1 MQPVT
6 AIAIRDFRV
15 RGNYFTQ
22 RSLLARK
29 ELHHQKR
36 EGLNSQRPG
45 YSPPIVDYETEDGCH
60 ASLTVSE
67 IDIPLLCDN
76 DLQRSK
82 AYLQLLLQAR
92 GGDGEAAR
100 ELQELAERHPWLHK
114 KAVRAPVESRFVATC
129 SSEEQHSDQDIS
141 QKGNIL
147 LKLSQEGYPVP
158 DFVVLTSQAFLD
170 HEIPV
175 EKKLA
180 EAIEQLEILTLQQLG
195 SRSDPLVFAIRS
207 ATTQYLPGVMDT
219 YLNVGVA
226 ERTLPFLEEMYGRFV
241 AQRMY
246 LNNLR
251 NIVNA
256 LDREQHAA
264 LVNRVKSGLAA
275 AEVSELIDQVT
286 EIIRKSDAAL
296 VEDPFAQA
304 LFIVRHSYEI
314 YEENKDLLLALCR
327 GSERRSEPYPS
338 LIMQKMVCT
347 VRAEEAYA
355 GVLCS
360 RHTQTGA
367 GSELQTARNIF
378 GEEMMTGTAEIESTA
393 FAERDEIRRQFP
405 GVYHFMPHLNALEIE
420 FESPVTIEF
429 AVEAT
434 RRYQWFAL
442 LQLNE
447 TGMAGRAALTAVV
460 DMHKAGSI
468 TRKRVTELIRPYH
481 IRQICSD
488 TIDQEVYSL
497 LDSFASGV
505 SVLPRSAVSARV
517 YFSGEEALKAKAKGE
532 KVCLCKDRFVPTD
545 SVVMR
550 EMDAI
555 LSLTSAAVHVVTIC
569 QNLGI
574 PALLSLEKNGV
585 TLDVSQTSKTGSSGA
600 PNGKLVNAAGRE
612 IKEGEWI
619 TISSRRQ
626 AMYEG
631 QGKYKPARLLS
642 YMKGEP
648 VEIAPEEMDSFRAV
662 AYAYRYYLQLVKGLM
677 AGQITTLDELTR
689 LVNVELREQPE
700 EAVQLVNQWFA
711 DHEQSYVEQVFKCDI
726 GDHLVQ
732 NRVFDMLTL
741 ERRIRFF
748 KAAVEKMARDRVSG
762 YEAGAFMLG
771 RFLSVRYP
779 VAFWKAFSA
788 TEVAL
793 LVNEW
798 VLFEKYMLVLHNMGE
813 RKLLQARKKILK
825 DGLEELRV
833 HAGAVKP
840 LITLKLARAPLVEAV
855 ASVPEWGDPQVKN
868 VLELLQDPYKTFYDF
883 RARWSVRE
891 LEKICEEEGIS
902 MPGAEEA

>member
-6 AIAIRDFRV
+6 AVSIRDFRV

-29 ELHHQKR
+29 ELHYQKR
-36 EGLNSQRPG
+36 DGAKEEHPG
-45 YSPPIVDYETEDGCH
+45 YSPPVVEYDLEGGESGCI
-60 ASLTVSE
+60 TVSE
-67 IDIPLLCDN
+67 IDIPLLCEN
-76 DLQRSK
+76 DVERSK
-82 AYLQLLLQAR
+82 RYLSLILQCR
-92 GGDGEAAR
+92 GGDREAVR
-100 ELQELAERHPWLHK
+100 ELQEMTDKHPWLGK
-114 KAVRAPVESRFVATC
+114 TAGRRPVESRFVVPC

-147 LKLSQEGYPVP
+147 LQLSQEDYPVP

-170 HEIPV
+170 HEVAI

-180 EAIEQLEILTLQQLG
+180 EAIEQLEVLTLQQLG

-226 ERTLPFLEEMYGRFV
+226 ERTLPFLEERYGPFAAR
-241 AQRMY
+241 RMY

-251 NIVNA
+251 NILNA

-264 LVNRVKSGLAA
+264 LVAKVKSGLSAS
-275 AEVSELIDQVT
+275 EVTGLIDQVT
-286 EIIRKSDAAL
+286 GIIRKSDPAL

-304 LFIVRHSYEI
+304 LFIVKHSYEI
-314 YEENKDLLLALCR
+314 YEENKDLLVTLCR
-327 GSERRSEPYPS
+327 ASERRSEPYPS

-360 RHTQTGA
+360 RHTQSGT

-393 FAERDEIRRQFP
+393 FAERDEIKQQFP

-434 RRYQWFAL
+434 ARYQWFAL

-460 DMHKAGSI
+460 DMHKSGTI

-488 TIDQEVYSL
+488 TIDQEAYSV
-497 LDSFASGV
+497 LDSFATGV
-505 SVLPRSAVSARV
+505 AVLPRSAVTARV
-517 YFSGEEALKAKAKGE
+517 YFTGEAALEAKGGGE
-532 KVCLCKDRFVPTD
+532 KVCLCKSTFVPMD

-585 TLDVSQTSKTGSSGA
+585 KLDPA
-600 PNGKLVNAAGRE
+600 PKLVNAAGRE
-612 IKEGEWI
+612 IREGDWI

-631 QGKYKPARLLS
+631 QGKFKPARLLR

-648 VEIAPEEMDSFRAV
+648 VEIAPEEVEAFRSI

-677 AGQITTLDELTR
+677 AGRISTLDELTR

-700 EAVQLVNQWFA
+700 EAVQLVNQWSD
-711 DHEQSYVEQVFKCDI
+711 DHKQDYVEQVLKCDI

-732 NRVFDMLTL
+732 NRVFELLTV
-741 ERRIRFF
+741 ERKVRFF
-748 KAAVEKMARDRVSG
+748 KLAVEKLLRDRISG
-762 YEAGAFMLG
+762 YEAGAFMIG
-771 RFLSVRYP
+771 RFLSSRYP
-779 VAFWKAFSA
+779 VAFWKQFTAA
-788 TEVAL
+788 EIAM

-798 VLFEKYMLVLHNMGE
+798 VLFEKYMQVLHTMGE

-825 DGLEELRV
+825 DGLEELHL
-833 HAGAVKP
+833 HAGNVKA
-840 LITLKLARAPLVEAV
+840 LITMKLAGAPLAEARK
-855 ASVPEWGDPQVKN
+855 SLPEWGDPQVAR
-868 VLELLQDPYKTFYDF
+868 VMELLEQPYKTFYDF

-891 LEKICEEEGIS
+891 LEKICEEEKMQ
-902 MPGAEEA
+902 MPGAEEV